1 MLISNMDLMADHFNI
16 QVERALTLCS
26 NGDYDFV
33 TGKLIP
39 KADPSHPMKRPSTN
53 MFAFSENAWKPR
65 IEFYLEKGISN
76 LEDKD
81 WKNVMK
87 AAAEYSTFVTKPE
100 PATSS
105 AQKASEPTEE
115 ELELEWDADS
125 DVQD

>member
-1 MLISNMDLMADHFNI
+1 
-16 QVERALTLCS
+16 
-26 NGDYDFV
+26 
-33 TGKLIP
+33 
-39 KADPSHPMKRPSTN
+39 